1 MTNTSELWHF
11 KKLMDENEILH
22 IFQKLFSYA
31 YINSVGYQSL
41 KVSTPFPPSV
51 WFPPDYTDD
60 VIIQVAPL
68 LYQTLHQMVDV
79 THVLIGNVGDGN
91 FRTCFYEKQ

>member
-51 WFPPDYTDD
+51 
-60 VIIQVAPL
+60 
-68 LYQTLHQMVDV
+68 
-79 THVLIGNVGDGN
+79 
-91 FRTCFYEKQ
+91 